1 MLFFNPLKLCLPA
14 PMCACKRSSVVAAVC
29 WTVTPPLI
37 SLAQVSQPD
46 RLFLHTHTHT
56 HFGKTR
62 FRWITWKKWLFFFL
76 FSPASKS
83 VIGARTLRQK
93 CQRGLFYGK
102 LRGLALWSELSVA
115 RSAHSNLINKHFP
128 GLFYWSRDDPSRS
141 FSDLWR
147 SEMLARG
154 ETKKSLNLRD
164 SERGAFDL
172 WENRRCLGEGIWAEG
187 AETQLANQTGRE

>member
-1 MLFFNPLKLCLPA
+1 MNHLEKAHIIFSFLQLSKMWVGLGRWGRN
-14 PMCACKRSSVVAAVC
+14 VWTGGHC
-29 WTVTPPLI
+29 WCS
-37 SLAQVSQPD
+37 SLA
-46 RLFLHTHTHT
+46 
-56 HFGKTR
+56 TR
-62 FRWITWKKWLFFFL
+62 SRR
-76 FSPASKS
+76 SM
-83 VIGARTLRQK
+83 
-93 CQRGLFYGK
+93 FYCA
-102 LRGLALWSELSVA
+102 LRGLVLWSELSVA
-115 RSAHSNLINKHFP
+115 RSTHSNLINKHFP
-128 GLFYWSRDDPSRS
+128 GLFFYWLRDDPSRS